1 MSGTTGSSTDSG
13 QVTLH
18 YWASIR
24 AAAGTDSDVF
34 DIDGAVTLAELLQ
47 RAKSEHADSR
57 RFADVLSCCS
67 VMVGD
72 RPVTTDDPETVK
84 VEPGDTVE
92 FLPPFAGG

>member
-1 MSGTTGSSTDSG
+1 MSGTTGNRTDSG

-57 RFADVLSCCS
+57 TREPCADQLLRCS
-67 VMVGD
+67 
-72 RPVTTDDPETVK
+72 RSHECNH
-84 VEPGDTVE
+84 
-92 FLPPFAGG
+92 